1 MTRKAAIREAAR
13 VATPLVL
20 LVFVAQA
27 SGQSGRRASKPP
39 STPQSPT
46 TSLPQP
52 ESTEN
57 ANSASKPSAGGRLS
71 APVKLLVATQ
81 LTSKHFASEDAI
93 AAAFVKRLNEFS
105 DVSAAPLGNLKRDEA
120 VKRARAEAD
129 AFVVCLQFDIDSFQ
143 DGTIILNSQS
153 LEVKYSLLAPHS
165 GKQRTKGK
173 VYFQPI
179 GSGRMRKSNWPTG
192 TPIKMTSEAA
202 GMEAAELL
210 YYSLAI
216 TMGVKKTQ

>member
-1 MTRKAAIREAAR
+1 MTRKAAIREAAL

-20 LVFVAQA
+20 LLFVAQA

-39 STPQSPT
+39 SRPDSPT
-46 TSLPQP
+46 TSLPRP
-52 ESTEN
+52 ESTED
-57 ANSASKPSAGGRLS
+57 ANSAPKPFAGGRLS

-81 LTSKHFASEDAI
+81 RTSKRLPSEDAI
-93 AAAFVKRLNEFS
+93 SAAFVKRLNEFS
-105 DVSAAPLGNLKRDEA
+105 DVSAEPLGNLKREEA
-120 VKRARAEAD
+120 VKRAQAEAD

-143 DGTIILNSQS
+143 DGTIVLNSQS
-153 LEVKYSLLAPHS
+153 LEVKYSVLAPHT

-179 GSGRMRKSNWPTG
+179 GSGRMRKSNWPNG

-202 GMEAAELL
+202 GIEAAELL

-216 TMGVKKTQ
+216 TTAVKKTP